1 MRTDPPANEADAAM
15 QRKLASVH
23 FHHKSMLEEAFGRL
37 LTLEMDKMQRMSG
50 KADFVE
56 ASGKFYADH
65 ALYVRGAVSNIFT
78 SYCASAWA
86 ILTHSPASARRKL
99 SK

>member
-1 MRTDPPANEADAAM
+1 L
-15 QRKLASVH
+15 Q
-23 FHHKSMLEEAFGRL
+23 EAFGRL
-37 LTLEMDKMQRMSG
+37 LALEMDKMQRMSG
-50 KADFVE
+50 KADFVD
-56 ASGKFYADH
+56 ASAKFYADH

-86 ILTHSPASARRKL
+86 ILTHSRRKRDAKW